1 MSLGKKKTV
10 LISAGVV
17 LLGTA
22 AYGSLLW
29 WQLQT
34 FDKMGEDLSVRN
46 MGFFALEQE
55 RLGGDWLHR
64 DLALRLGF
72 REDDGLSEVFL
83 EMKGRFTP
91 GLFPTIRFTA
101 VPVDDPE
108 RAIFV
113 KTNPQ
118 ASIGFSPLMVP
129 KDAEIRWTKATE
141 GHDVVSDGRIA
152 AKLDVDTAKKV
163 LKGFAVNGR
172 LGASESQWD
181 GGKIYIAE
189 KTFDY
194 VYKESPRT
202 LDFSYVSG
210 GDKVEGDMAPIVVG
224 PFEYKLSI
232 KPKEEGDFKG
242 NLTDVAFKAKALALN
257 DEGLPPLDMSFDGS
271 FLTPADVWL
280 PCLSAQLF
288 VGSVA
293 SDVPGICPADTAKD
307 PLAAIGTGAINGEI
321 RDFVL
326 SWPGTALHVKG
337 SVINKALPQANFEV
351 TAHLSDVTKKDDV
364 PLAAVMLSRDVK
376 RYVEDLQE
384 EGAVNKTGEHDYQT
398 TLAFGLT
405 PEGVLTMT
413 ANGQDITKLKAS
425 FEVTSPLMNQNVIL
439 ITVTPL
445 TEPYVS
451 KGVDGDV
458 IAPLEKVLTGLEAV
472 KRWSTIQGDDKS
484 HVLQIVVEEPDK
496 ATEVIKVLDERL
508 TKLKEVVGSGVDLEM
523 QISPYVDPGVQFE

>member
-1 MSLGKKKTV
+1 MSFSKKKTV
-10 LISAGVV
+10 LISMGVV

-34 FDKMGEDLSVRN
+34 FDKMGEELSVRN
-46 MGFFALEQE
+46 AGFFAIEQE

-64 DLALRLGF
+64 DLALRLGL

-91 GLFPTIRFTA
+91 GFFPSIRFTA

-113 KTNPQ
+113 KIKPE

-129 KDAEIRWTKATE
+129 KDAEIHWTKATE
-141 GHDVVSDGRIA
+141 GHEVVSDGRIA

-163 LKGFAVNGR
+163 LKCFEVNGR
-172 LGASESQWD
+172 FGASESQWD
-181 GGKIYIAE
+181 GGKIYISE

-232 KPKEEGDFKG
+232 KPTEEGDFKG
-242 NLTDVAFKAKALALN
+242 NLTDVAFNAKDLALN
-257 DEGLPPLDMSFDGS
+257 DEGLPSLDMSFDGS

-280 PCLSAQLF
+280 PCLSAQLIM
-288 VGSVA
+288 GAVA
-293 SDVPGICPADTAKD
+293 SDVPGICPANTAKD
-307 PLAAIGTGAINGEI
+307 PLAALGTGAVRGEI
-321 RDFVL
+321 RDFTV
-326 SWPGTALHVKG
+326 SWPGTALQMKG
-337 SVINKALPQANFEV
+337 TVVNQPLPQANFKV
-351 TAHLSDVTKKDDV
+351 TAHLTDVIKKDDV
-364 PLAAVMLSRDVK
+364 PLEAVMLSRDVK
-376 RYVEDLQE
+376 RYVEDLQK
-384 EGAVNKTGEHDYQT
+384 EGAAKKTGEHDYQT

-405 PEGVLTMT
+405 PEGVLSMT
-413 ANGQDITKLKAS
+413 ANGQDITKLKAT
-425 FEVTSPLMNQNVIL
+425 FDVTSPVFNPNVIL

-445 TEPYVS
+445 TEPYLS

-458 IAPLEKVLTGLEAV
+458 IEPLEKILIGLDSV
-472 KRWSTIQGDDKS
+472 KRWSRISGDDKS
-484 HVLQIVVEEPDK
+484 QVLQIIVEDPEK
-496 ATEVIKVLDERL
+496 VTAVIKVLDERL
-508 TKLKEVVGSGVDLEM
+508 TKLKDAVGSRVDLVM
-523 QISPYVDPGVQFE
+523 QINPYIDPGVTFE

>member
-1 MSLGKKKTV
+1 M
-10 LISAGVV
+10 
-17 LLGTA
+17 
-22 AYGSLLW
+22 
-29 WQLQT
+29 
-34 FDKMGEDLSVRN
+34 
-46 MGFFALEQE
+46 
-55 RLGGDWLHR
+55 
-64 DLALRLGF
+64 
-72 REDDGLSEVFL
+72 
-83 EMKGRFTP
+83 
-91 GLFPTIRFTA
+91 
-101 VPVDDPE
+101 
-108 RAIFV
+108 
-113 KTNPQ
+113 
-118 ASIGFSPLMVP
+118 
-129 KDAEIRWTKATE
+129 
-141 GHDVVSDGRIA
+141 
-152 AKLDVDTAKKV
+152 
-163 LKGFAVNGR
+163 
-172 LGASESQWD
+172 
-181 GGKIYIAE
+181 
-189 KTFDY
+189 
-194 VYKESPRT
+194 
-202 LDFSYVSG
+202 
-210 GDKVEGDMAPIVVG
+210 
-224 PFEYKLSI
+224 
-232 KPKEEGDFKG
+232 
-242 NLTDVAFKAKALALN
+242 
-257 DEGLPPLDMSFDGS
+257 
-271 FLTPADVWL
+271 
-280 PCLSAQLF
+280 
-288 VGSVA
+288 
-293 SDVPGICPADTAKD
+293 
-307 PLAAIGTGAINGEI
+307 
-321 RDFVL
+321 
-326 SWPGTALHVKG
+326 KG

-484 HVLQIVVEEPDK
+484 HILQIVVEEPDK